1 MNIYEEIQKYTK
13 ENYGYEAKTCWIAHV
28 KEMCGLPVKQA
39 HNRISDVR
47 SNPCP
52 DNKIESIKEAFKY
65 FRMI

>member
-1 MNIYEEIQKYTK
+1 MNNYEEIQKYTK
-13 ENYGYEAKTCWIAHV
+13 ENYGYKVKTCWIAHV

-39 HNRISDVR
+39 YNRISDVR

-65 FRMI
+65 FKMI